1 MPLDIAGITVV
12 GKFQLNPFW
21 GVIGN
26 AFCIPVQNLLPP
38 FYNLLPPFYSYWPA
52 LWNEMMRY
60 FLQTSFGA
68 HFASFENFGFLS
80 DVYYHGISE
89 GNAGLGL
96 GICIMI
102 FAALR
107 EIRRLQKTSATTETV
122 VEPVPFLRLLRLAP
136 WGLLLIFMAK
146 VGTFENARQL
156 APYYACLLYTSR
168 CV

>member
-1 MPLDIAGITVV
+1 
-12 GKFQLNPFW
+12 
-21 GVIGN
+21 
-26 AFCIPVQNLLPP
+26 
-38 FYNLLPPFYSYWPA
+38 
-52 LWNEMMRY
+52 
-60 FLQTSFGA
+60 
-68 HFASFENFGFLS
+68 
-80 DVYYHGISE
+80 
-89 GNAGLGL
+89 
-96 GICIMI
+96 MI